1 MQKLLEGLRQFMT
14 SVHQSERAL
23 FQSLA
28 TGQRP
33 DVLFVT
39 CSDSRVVPNLFTQ
52 TGPGELFTIRNA
64 GNLVP
69 PPELPSGEAG
79 SIEFAVRALD
89 VKDVIVCGHSDCG
102 AMKGLLAPRSL
113 ERLPRMAQWLAHA
126 ARTRRIVEARC
137 QGLGDAERL
146 RRAIE
151 VNVLVQLSQL
161 ATHPVVSGRL
171 ATGALRLHGWVYDI
185 GAGSVAAFDSRME
198 EFVDVTAQ
206 PRPLGG
212 VSARALGRLEG

>member
-28 TGQRP
+28 SGQRP

-64 GNLVP
+64 GNLIP
-69 PPELPSGEAG
+69 PAELPSGEAG
-79 SIEFAVRALD
+79 SIEFAVQALN
-89 VKDVIVCGHSDCG
+89 VKDAIVCGHSDCG
-102 AMKGLLAPRSL
+102 AMKGLLTPASL
-113 ERLPRMAQWLAHA
+113 ERLPRVAEWLAHA
-126 ARTRRIVEARC
+126 ARTWRIVETRC
-137 QGLGDAERL
+137 EGLSAAERL

-151 VNVLVQLSQL
+151 INVLVQLSHL
-161 ATHPVVSGRL
+161 AAHPVVAERL
-171 ATGALRLHGWVYDI
+171 ATGDLRLHGWVYDI
-185 GAGSVAAFDSRME
+185 GAGQVSAFDSQLE
-198 EFVDVTAQ
+198 QFVSVTDQ
-206 PRPLGG
+206 PHVLNG
-212 VSARALGRLEG
+212 VSTLTLGRLMP